1 MTGVKVLI
9 FLEKGENIDNLR
21 LYWVSMNIKISRANT
36 HKINGV
42 YTLGKLLIWT
52 VASNDLKWGNEEKK
66 KRYIEKVR
74 TRKHTI
80 ILTKLIQIYH

>member
-21 LYWVSMNIKISRANT
+21 LYWVSMNIKISRANAQ
-36 HKINGV
+36 KINGV
-42 YTLGKLLIWT
+42 YTLGKLLMWT
-52 VASNDLKWGNEEKK
+52 VASNNLKWGNKEKK
-66 KRYIEKVR
+66 KRYTEKVR